1 MQRFALAVAQK
12 KKHLKPDSQS
22 LAEAAR
28 VCACF
33 NFRKASRAV
42 TQLFDAV
49 LQPSQLRSTQFVIL
63 VRIGADGSPTLP
75 DLARSLNVDRTTLTR
90 NLQPLAREG
99 LLKVSEGKDA
109 RASFVRLT
117 PKGERALAATVPLW
131 AKAQTRFVEQF
142 GGSKWAS
149 MLEDLNRVV
158 DVAHGA

>member
-1 MQRFALAVAQK
+1 MPQRK
-12 KKHLKPDSQS
+12 RTKPDSQT

-49 LQPSQLRSTQFVIL
+49 LLPSRLRSTQFVIL
-63 VRIGADGSPTLP
+63 VRIGADGRPTLP
-75 DLARSLNVDRTTLTR
+75 GLARDLNVDRTTLTR
-90 NLQPLAREG
+90 NLQPLARRG
-99 LLKVSEGKDA
+99 LLRISEGREE
-109 RASFVRLT
+109 RASTVRLT

-131 AKAQTRFVEQF
+131 EKAQKRFVEQF
-142 GGSKWAS
+142 GGQRWPS

-158 DVAHGA
+158 DAAHGA